1 MTAIDFS
8 YGFNSLE
15 KALRA
20 FAMKLCSNKSDA
32 DDLFQETAYRA
43 YKNRTKFRAETNM
56 KAWLMTIMRNTF
68 INKYR
73 KAKRNRTIK
82 DWTSTDYL
90 INSGEY
96 SVMNH
101 GESNVTLEEIEALI
115 AELDQTLAVPF
126 KMRFIGYR
134 YQEIADELSM
144 PIGTVK
150 SRIFLARQ
158 ELKHYLSKMT
168 KCN

>member
-1 MTAIDFS
+1 MTATDFS
-8 YGFNSLE
+8 YQFDSLE
-15 KALRA
+15 KVLRA
-20 FAMKLCSNKSDA
+20 FAMKLCSNKTDA

-43 YKNRTKFRAETNM
+43 YKNHMKFKAETNL

-90 INSGEY
+90 IDSGEY
-96 SVMNH
+96 SVTNF
-101 GESNVTLEEIEALI
+101 GESNIAIEEIESMI
-115 AELDQTLAVPF
+115 AKLDDTLAVPF
-126 KMRFIGYR
+126 RMRSIGYR

-150 SRIFLARQ
+150 SRIFLARK
-158 ELKHYLSKMT
+158 ELKYYLEKAA
-168 KCN
+168 NYN